1 MIIYDRLWKTLAERG
16 VSCYKLTKVYGI
28 SKSQFVRMK
37 KNAVVKTTTV
47 DLLCQALGC
56 RVEDIMEYIP
66 DPPADDDREN
76 KEI

>member
-1 MIIYDRLWKTLAERG
+1 MLNVFLTTLQLYE
-16 VSCYKLTKVYGI
+16 L
-28 SKSQFVRMK
+28 
-37 KNAVVKTTTV
+37 NETV